1 MTKQKRRP
9 PDVVSRRKKNR
20 RLRAGEH
27 RDLLTKVV
35 VELPDGR
42 YLIAYGRRLS
52 DA

>member
-9 PDVVSRRKKNR
+9 TDVVSQRKSNR

-27 RDLLTKVV
+27 RDLLAKVLI
-35 VELPDGR
+35 ELPDGR
-42 YLIAYGRRLS
+42 YLIAYGRRPP

>member
-9 PDVVSRRKKNR
+9 PDVLSRRKTNR
-20 RLRAGEH
+20 RLPAGEH
-27 RDLLTKVV
+27 RDLLSKVL

-42 YLIAYGRRLS
+42 YLIAYGRRLP